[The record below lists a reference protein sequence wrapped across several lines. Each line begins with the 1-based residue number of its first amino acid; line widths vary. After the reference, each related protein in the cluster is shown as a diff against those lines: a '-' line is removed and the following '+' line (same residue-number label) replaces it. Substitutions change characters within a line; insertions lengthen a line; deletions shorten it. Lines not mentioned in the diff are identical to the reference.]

1 MRTNAYRAGTH
12 GSAYYIRK
20 RNQKDRV
27 NIDSK
32 KMTTDRSTVTNA

>member
-1 MRTNAYRAGTH
+1 MRTNAYRIGAH

-20 RNQKDRV
+20 RNQKDKAF
-27 NIDSK
+27 IDSK